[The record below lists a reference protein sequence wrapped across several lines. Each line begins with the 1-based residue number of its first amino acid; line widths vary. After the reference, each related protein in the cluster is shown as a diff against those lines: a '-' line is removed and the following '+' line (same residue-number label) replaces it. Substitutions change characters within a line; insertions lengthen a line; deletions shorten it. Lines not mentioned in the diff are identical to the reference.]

1 MKLGELKLALAQLPD
16 EAEVRLGIG
25 TGEAEYAFR
34 SGRIV
39 VTFFAHEEYGTVCDL
54 IAIREGG

>member
-25 TGEAEYAFR
+25 TSATEYTFHNE
-34 SGRIV
+34 RII

-54 IAIREGG
+54 IAVQEGG